1 MPLWEPLSCQFKTPG
16 SIMVGDPGRGWRPS
30 WMESLMQTLTK
41 ALRANRYQRAAQVC
55 HLWPMLSW
63 ALTSHMCFLGSM
75 CSLPEICSSSEIRS
89 SPFCQRV
96 FSKHLPGPTPTQQ
109 QTTLLPATR
118 VKRLSQGE
126 LQVPQKA
133 LSAHFRAF
141 CKTESVLRRHQGPPG
156 SRTRAVLP
164 LSLGQSASH
173 HLVGCGPNSSVG
185 TGTVLFEF
193 CLASSPSQQAGR
205 SLGTNTEGQATFP
218 SQAGPLPQPH
228 PNTDCTPISGVH
240 CPPPSSQRDPLK
252 TSAEEQK
259 GLASQ
264 DTASYLC
271 FKDFFKE
278 REKKILP

>member
-41 ALRANRYQRAAQVC
+41 ALRANRYQWAAQVC

-193 CLASSPSQQAGR
+193 SVWLRLRANRQAGASGQTQKGRQPSPPRLDPCHSPTQTLTAPPSQGCTAHHPAPK
-205 SLGTNTEGQATFP
+205 GT
-218 SQAGPLPQPH
+218 H
-228 PNTDCTPISGVH
+228 
-240 CPPPSSQRDPLK
+240 
-252 TSAEEQK
+252 
-259 GLASQ
+259 
-264 DTASYLC
+264 
-271 FKDFFKE
+271 
-278 REKKILP
+278 